1 MHLTEFISP
10 EMITSFLISVLA
22 NGFTDMVKYTK
33 AMLLPHQMKNLSAW
47 FSIWQPTSQ
56 DIEDIKNN
64 EKLCR
69 MFSVMF
75 EKVQNEI
82 FEEKLDKWGC
92 IASNVV
98 IGKRSDFAKEK
109 RFIKLFVELDT
120 DEIDFLMNLKLKG
133 ELTTDELYPEGLP
146 TTYDSVSE
154 RNCCLQVG
162 LIAKGLAKGTNKG
175 IALTGMGER
184 FLDFINTRYCKVAEK

>member
-1 MHLTEFISP
+1 MTKE
-10 EMITSFLISVLA
+10 EVITSFLVSLSA
-22 NGFTDMVKYTK
+22 NHVTDMVRYAK
-33 AMLLPHQMKNLSAW
+33 ATLLPHQMMNLSTW
-47 FSIWQPTSQ
+47 FSVWQPTTQ

-64 EKLCR
+64 EKLSR
-69 MFSVMF
+69 MFSMMF

-82 FEEKLDKWGC
+82 FEEKLQKWGC

-98 IGKRSDFAKEK
+98 MGQHSDYAKEK
-109 RFIKLFVELDT
+109 RFIKLFVELDM

-162 LIAKGLAKGTNKG
+162 LVAKSLARGTNKG
-175 IALTGMGER
+175 VALTGMGER

>member
-1 MHLTEFISP
+1 MTKE
-10 EMITSFLISVLA
+10 EVITSFLVSLSA
-22 NGFTDMVKYTK
+22 NHVTDMVRYAK
-33 AMLLPHQMKNLSAW
+33 ATLLPHQMMNLSTW
-47 FSIWQPTSQ
+47 FSVWQPTTQ

-64 EKLCR
+64 EKLSR
-69 MFSVMF
+69 MFSMMF

-82 FEEKLDKWGC
+82 FEEKLQKWGC

-98 IGKRSDFAKEK
+98 MGLHSDYAKEK
-109 RFIKLFVELDT
+109 RFIKLFVELDM

-175 IALTGMGER
+175 ISLTGMGER

>member
-1 MHLTEFISP
+1 MTKE
-10 EMITSFLISVLA
+10 EVITSFLVSLSA
-22 NGFTDMVKYTK
+22 NHVTDMVRYAK
-33 AMLLPHQMKNLSAW
+33 ATLLPHQMMNLSTW
-47 FSIWQPTSQ
+47 FSVWQPTTQ

-64 EKLCR
+64 EKLSR
-69 MFSVMF
+69 MFSMMF

-82 FEEKLDKWGC
+82 FEEKLQKWGC

-98 IGKRSDFAKEK
+98 MGQHSDFAKEK
-109 RFIKLFVELDT
+109 RFIKLFVELDM

-162 LIAKGLAKGTNKG
+162 LIAKSLARGTNKG
-175 IALTGMGER
+175 VALTGMGER

>member
-1 MHLTEFISP
+1 MTKE
-10 EMITSFLISVLA
+10 EMITNFLVSLSA
-22 NGFTDMVKYTK
+22 NHVTDMLRYAK
-33 AMLLPHQMKNLSAW
+33 ATLLPHQMINLSTW
-47 FSIWQPTSQ
+47 FSVWQPTAE

-64 EKLCR
+64 EQLCR

-98 IGKRSDFAKEK
+98 MGKHSDFAAEK
-109 RFIKLFVELDT
+109 RFIKLFVELDMA
-120 DEIDFLMNLKLKG
+120 EIEFLMKLKLKG

-146 TTYDSVSE
+146 TAKDSDSE

-175 IALTGMGER
+175 IALSGQGER
-184 FLDFINTRYCKVAEK
+184 FLDFINTRYCNMEGR